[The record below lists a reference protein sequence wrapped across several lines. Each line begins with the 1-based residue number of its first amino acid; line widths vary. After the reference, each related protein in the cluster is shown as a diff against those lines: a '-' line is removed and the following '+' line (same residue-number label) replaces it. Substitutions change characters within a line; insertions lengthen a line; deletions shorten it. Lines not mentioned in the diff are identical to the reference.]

1 MGLRAR
7 TSTPTPPVSGPTV
20 PQWPRPCRSR
30 RTAGPEQR
38 PGHAPADWQ
47 EAGRGRCPRGGSAAE
62 EQKSNL
68 PPVLPFLPRSGL
80 TAICELGTLCQGRAG
95 DRKRPFSEQAAG
107 SHRTQLMSQG
117 TQGWGREGIRW
128 PRCPQPHRPAPPAPS
143 VVHTA
148 APGASAHG
156 GFCPQSLRACS
167 CLHREAEESPKL
179 GSLDAFQTNTTFPC
193 SVSSA
198 SAPWCTA
205 GRSCGV
211 GVLWGLE
218 GPCGPGPRRNCTL
231 EGRGLPGRPVWR
243 SLPPLEIPDTFPSS
257 APRPS
262 CPSVLIPISQMGE
275 LRPSGGNEPAA
286 SRRGRGRS

>member
-7 TSTPTPPVSGPTV
+7 TSAPTPPVPGPTV
-20 PQWPRPCRSR
+20 PQWPRPCRSG

-38 PGHAPADWQ
+38 PGRAPADWQ
-47 EAGRGRCPRGGSAAE
+47 EASRGRRPPGGSAAE

-95 DRKRPFSEQAAG
+95 DRKRPCGKQAAG

-128 PRCPQPHRPAPPAPS
+128 PRCPRPHRPAQPAPS

-148 APGASAHG
+148 APGAPAHG
-156 GFCPQSLRACS
+156 GFCPQSPRACS
-167 CLHREAEESPKL
+167 RLHREAEESPKL
-179 GSLDAFQTNTTFPC
+179 GSLDPFQTNTTFPC

-205 GRSCGV
+205 GRSCRV
-211 GVLWGLE
+211 GFSGAW
-218 GPCGPGPRRNCTL
+218 
-231 EGRGLPGRPVWR
+231 RGHAAWPQAQLH
-243 SLPPLEIPDTFPSS
+243 F
-257 APRPS
+257 
-262 CPSVLIPISQMGE
+262 
-275 LRPSGGNEPAA
+275 GGAGA
-286 SRRGRGRS
+286 SRKARVALAPSPGDPRHLPVQRAPTLLSLGPYTHFTDGGAEAQRGK